1 MLSHMDRETAIAS
14 LAAELRGERAAT
26 RMSIRALSE
35 ASGIPEVSLNRYL
48 AGKRDIP
55 GSALLSL
62 GEALGV
68 DPGIL
73 LNRAVQRAQGEQS

>member
-1 MLSHMDRETAIAS
+1 MIVRMDRETAIAAV
-14 LAAELRGERAAT
+14 AAELRAERAAT
-26 RMSIRALSE
+26 RISIRALSD

-68 DPGIL
+68 DPGVL
-73 LNRAVQRAQGEQS
+73 LDRAARRAQSE

>member
-1 MLSHMDRETAIAS
+1 MLIRMDRETAIAAV
-14 LAAELRGERAAT
+14 AAELRAERAAT

-48 AGKRDIP
+48 AGKRDVT
-55 GSALLSL
+55 GSALLAL

-68 DPGIL
+68 DPGVL
-73 LNRAVQRAQGEQS
+73 LDRAARRAQGQ